1 MTVENATLAPVPE
14 AGTRTRRRLPRH
26 FLPVAIL
33 TLAMAA
39 LYAVFSLTLQ
49 HTTQTS
55 SYDLVIFDEAIR
67 SYAHLQP
74 GIAIIKGDHNGFGP
88 NFSELGDHFSPMIAL
103 LAPFYWIYNGPQ
115 TLLVAQAV
123 LFALALPPLWVYTR
137 RALGGG
143 RKAVIAAYLV
153 AIAYA
158 LSWPIVNAA
167 AFDFHEA
174 AFAPVLTALIFERFQ
189 AGKLKT
195 ALLACFGLLL
205 VKEDMGFYVAGV
217 GIFLLFQDI
226 ILRKSTVN
234 RQKLIGVGLIVGGFI
249 AVVVSVYILIPAAGG
264 KSSYYW
270 AYTELGPNGPAAATY
285 MATHPLTT
293 AHILVSPSEKAHT
306 YLWLFAPFLFLSLL
320 SPAVIPVLP
329 LLLERMLGVKYPD
342 WWGLPYHYNSY
353 LVITLAIAAVDGAAR
368 VDRWVR
374 KIKMKEL
381 KLGDRLAAG
390 WIPVIATGLMAVIAI
405 AVVPRF
411 PLDQML
417 HPSFYKRT
425 AADNAAIAAANAV
438 PSGVTVE
445 AMSNI
450 GPQLT
455 GRDTVLLWD
464 GDGTTSKYEP
474 EPPWVVCSPTIRTF
488 SFLGSIAEQA
498 SAVKKLQSRG
508 YVTVFDQNGYL
519 VMHAPGVKYDAK
531 R

>member
-1 MTVENATLAPVPE
+1 VTVENATLASVPE
-14 AGTRTRRRLPRH
+14 SGTRTRRRLPRH

-39 LYAVFSLTLQ
+39 LYTVFSLTLQ
-49 HTTQTS
+49 YTLQSS

-67 SYAHLQP
+67 SYSHLQP
-74 GIAIIKGDHNGFGP
+74 GISIIKGDHNAFGP
-88 NFSELGDHFSPMIAL
+88 TFSELGDHFSPIIAL

-174 AFAPVLTALIFERFQ
+174 AFAPVLTAVAFERFQ

-195 ALLACFGLLL
+195 ALLACVGLLL
-205 VKEDMGFYVAGV
+205 VKEDMGFFVAGI
-217 GIFLLFQDI
+217 GIFLLFQDLI
-226 ILRKSTVN
+226 VRKATVK
-234 RQKLIGVGLIVGGFI
+234 RQKLVGVGLIIGGLI

-270 AYTELGPNGPAAATY
+270 AYTELGPNGPAAAKY
-285 MATHPLTT
+285 MLAHPHN
-293 AHILVSPSEKAHT
+293 AAKILVTPSEKVQT
-306 YLWLFAPFLFLSLL
+306 YWWLFAPFLFLSLL

-329 LLLERMLGVKYPD
+329 LLLERMLGVKYPA
-342 WWGLPYHYNSY
+342 WWGLGAHYNSY
-353 LVITLAIAAVDGAAR
+353 LEIALAVSAVDGAAR
-368 VDRWVR
+368 LDRWVR
-374 KIKMKEL
+374 KIRMKEF
-381 KLGDRLAAG
+381 KLSDRLSAG
-390 WIPVIATGLMAVIAI
+390 WIPIAATGAFAIIAI
-405 AVVPRF
+405 ALVPHVELGEMLHRSFYERTSSETAAAEAAAVVP
-411 PLDQML
+411 
-417 HPSFYKRT
+417 
-425 AADNAAIAAANAV
+425 N
-438 PSGVTVE
+438 GVTVE
-445 AMSNI
+445 AVSNI

-455 GRDTVLLWD
+455 ARDTVLLWD

-474 EPPWVVCSPTIRTF
+474 DPPWVVANDQVGEFTF
-488 SFLGSIAEQA
+488 YSMSEQLNDL
-498 SAVKKLQSRG
+498 KQLRERG
-508 YVTVFDQNGYL
+508 YVTVFSKDGYV
-519 VMHAPGVKYDAK
+519 VMHAPGVKYHAQG
-531 R
+531 